1 MSTTFDVYPK
11 LSKIPS
17 FRELL
22 DLSSARLAEYLIDH
36 GINAQPTINVALQ
49 SNRDHK
55 PRPFDLNSPA
65 MWSDVEYAWFY
76 IESAPGG
83 TDAYF
88 CSNQEFDYEDWDGEI
103 ETHIRAA
110 ERKTLI
116 YECLANGYHWYFRR
130 SMGQPAII
138 NVAYGMIAG
147 SLAEL
152 TEGFIYSGDSAW
164 DYERFPAT
172 AQEFFSWY
180 FRPDKAIKAEYARW
194 AARCI
199 KYLDEELRA

>member
-1 MSTTFDVYPK
+1 MSTTLEVYPK

-22 DLSSARLAEYLIDH
+22 DLSSVRLGEYLSDQ
-36 GINAQPTINVALQ
+36 GISAHPIINVDLCGDQ
-49 SNRDHK
+49 SS
-55 PRPFDLNSPA
+55 PSDLDSPA

-76 IESAPGG
+76 VKPAPGG

-88 CSNQEFDYEDWDGEI
+88 ESNEESGGYEYMDGEI
-103 ETHIRAA
+103 ETHIPAA

-116 YECLANGYHWYFRR
+116 YECLSNGYHWRFRR
-130 SMGQPAII
+130 SAGQPAII
-138 NVAYGMIAG
+138 NVAYGIIAA

-152 TEGFIYSGDSAW
+152 TEGFIYSIDSAW
-164 DYERFPAT
+164 DYDRFPAT
-172 AQEFFSWY
+172 AQEFFSCY
-180 FRPDKAIKAEYARW
+180 LRPDKAISAGHAEW

-199 KYLDEELRA
+199 EHLAEEMKT